1 MIVNEEIER
10 ILNKIKK
17 GAELTKIGEKEIK
30 FPSGNK
36 FVIFDDDDCRVM
48 QDYINGLN
56 QKNARL
62 KDKIDKAVEC
72 IKNVDKYEEKLNDDT
87 RVYMIQDV
95 DVDEIERIL
104 KEN

>member
-1 MIVNEEIER
+1 MIVNEKIER

-36 FVIFDDDDCRVM
+36 FVIFDDDDCRMM

-56 QKNARL
+56 QENARL
-62 KDKIDKAVEC
+62 KDKIYKINEVLNKPTFEYDNIPNGIEEE
-72 IKNVDKYEEKLNDDT
+72 IDELKN
-87 RVYMIQDV
+87 
-95 DVDEIERIL
+95 IL

>member
-1 MIVNEEIER
+1 MNEEIER

-17 GAELTKIGEKEIK
+17 GAELTKIGEKEIR

-36 FVIFDDDDCRVM
+36 FVIFDDDDCRMM

-56 QKNARL
+56 QENARL
-62 KDKIDKAVEC
+62 KQI
-72 IKNVDKYEEKLNDDT
+72 NEELEEE
-87 RVYMIQDV
+87 ME
-95 DVDEIERIL
+95 EIM